1 MAELDPDPD
10 MRESGAQPDPDS
22 GLRQMLKWVF
32 VALVLVV
39 LLAVLVVEVML
50 RSADLR

>member
-1 MAELDPDPD
+1 MAELGPDTRETAPEPDP
-10 MRESGAQPDPDS
+10 
-22 GLRQMLKWVF
+22 GLRRLLKWVF

-50 RSADLR
+50 RSAGLR